1 MESHICPGATK
12 NWYNCNLCEDNHWE
26 TCVDNAIILT
36 HKTSYNQLSK
46 IPKEENENVYE
57 IIDLKSEIIDK
68 FNILYDFN
76 KISDF
81 INISN
86 LTIQNY
92 NIKDIGKDIDNCEI
106 FFSKKIAKFQ
116 KLSRVIFTDS
126 YKNKLYITEGSA
138 STFYIYNDKML
149 IILRFDENNKVYPV
163 PNIPSNIKY
172 LNIISENNH
181 DLTNLPETIEH
192 LNLSYKYTKI
202 KDIKQSNLP
211 MNLKTLNITIYDVLN
226 DTKNVKISNGPH
238 KKFKNIIT
246 KTCKV
251 PFDCQLTVEFL
262 NFDQ

>member
-1 MESHICPGATK
+1 MESHICSGATK
-12 NWYNCNLCEDNHWE
+12 NWYNCNLCGNDHWE
-26 TCVDNAIILT
+26 TCIDNAIIFA
-36 HKTSYNQLSK
+36 HKSSYNQLSK

-92 NIKDIGKDIDNCEI
+92 NIENICKDIDNCEI

-138 STFYIYNDKML
+138 STFYTYNDKML
-149 IILRFDENNKVYPV
+149 IILRFDKNNKVYQV

-172 LNIISENNH
+172 LNIISENNY
-181 DLTNLPETIEH
+181 DLTDLPGTIEH
-192 LNLSYKYTKI
+192 LNLSYKCTKI

-211 MNLKTLNITIYDVLN
+211 MNLKTLNIIIYDVLD
-226 DTKNVKISNGPH
+226 DTKRIKISNDLH
-238 KKFKNIIT
+238 KIIT
-246 KTCKV
+246 KSCKV
-251 PFDCQLTVEFL
+251 PFDCQITVEFL
-262 NFDQ
+262 NFNQ